1 MEITRTI
8 QIQVTSVINSED
20 IEADTPDIRPIEHVK
35 EDIEK
40 MFAGNDQVLVTVKD
54 FISDGKK
61 RGKR

>member
-8 QIQVTSVINSED
+8 QIEVTGVIDSKD
-20 IEADTPDIRPIEHVK
+20 IEADTPDIRPADQLK
-35 EDIEK
+35 EDLENL
-40 MFAGNDQVLVTVKD
+40 FSGYDHVLVTVKD